1 MACLGE
7 SGTAK
12 QKESAMKRYMHVLL
26 GLAVMTAIY
35 FLPERQVAE
44 AKQILEVMVVLHL
57 CLEVA
62 KKH

>member
-1 MACLGE
+1 
-7 SGTAK
+7 
-12 QKESAMKRYMHVLL
+12 MKRYMHVLL
-26 GLAVMTAIY
+26 GLAVMAFIY

-57 CLEVA
+57 CLEVT